1 MTVSSDLRQFK
12 PPGPVGAAFLADNK
26 SFVRAL
32 LGPVGG
38 GKSSV
43 CVFDVIRQASMMPVC
58 RDGTIKF
65 KLAIIGQTYGQL
77 ERNLFPTWK
86 RWLPADDGPNGNWT
100 VQEFKGGGG
109 RFATHKIEWD
119 VIREVDGAPRRVT
132 VYFEAIFAAI
142 GDQVV
147 EEFMRGFEPTAFW
160 LYEVDLL
167 PESVL
172 DQAIFRLGRFPSV
185 ADLPEGI
192 TYRSYVIC
200 DLNAPDVDS
209 WFYRKFE
216 DEKPEGFKLYKQP
229 SGLSKNAENLHNLP
243 PGYYDRQVS
252 VFKSMKNGKNLIK
265 RMVHAAYAP
274 SVDGQPVYE
283 EYADEIHL
291 AREPIKPIKGIPL
304 TIGVDAGLQRPAA
317 AIMQQTPSGQWLLLG
332 ECVPGRTGARKFCE
346 ALKREI
352 AEIAELAG
360 IDRLEIGSMYSD
372 PAGFAGAEHES
383 DEYSWAERV
392 MTEMEM
398 PVLPT
403 ETNEIDPRLE
413 AVRDELTYM
422 IDGETPALLV
432 SPRCRIIRKGFAS
445 EYKYH
450 KERVG
455 NSERTSDKPE
465 KNDYSHPHDAL
476 QYALLGKKGRHGVV
490 GQRRGAREKPDDG
503 RTRKGER
510 ASSSGG
516 SVTIKDGGM
525 DW

>member
-1 MTVSSDLRQFK
+1 MTTVASNLRHYK
-12 PPGPVGAAFLADNK
+12 PPGPVGAAFLADDK

-38 GKSSV
+38 GKSSA
-43 CVFDVIRQASMMPVC
+43 CVFDVVRQASSMPIC

-86 RWLPADDGPNGNWT
+86 RWLPAGDGPEGNWT
-100 VQEFKGGGG
+100 EQEFKGGGG
-109 RFATHKIEWD
+109 RFATHRIEWD
-119 VIREVDGAPRRVT
+119 VIRTVDGAPKRVT

-172 DQAIFRLGRFPSV
+172 DQAIFRLGRYPSV
-185 ADLPEGI
+185 ADLPEGAS
-192 TYRSYVIC
+192 YRSYVIC

-216 DEKPEGFKLYKQP
+216 EEKPEGFRLYAQP
-229 SGLSKNAENLHNLP
+229 SGLSKAAENLHNLP
-243 PGYYDRQVS
+243 SGYYDRQVS

-265 RMVHAAYAP
+265 RMVHAQYAP
-274 SVDGQPVYE
+274 SLDGEPVYD
-283 EYADEIHL
+283 EYSDDVHL
-291 AREPIKPIKGIPL
+291 ARDPIRALKGIAL
-304 TIGVDAGLQRPAA
+304 TIGLDAGMQRPAA
-317 AIMQQTPSGQWLLLG
+317 AILQQRPNGQWLLLG
-332 ECVPGRTGARKFCE
+332 ECVPGRGGARKFCE
-346 ALKREI
+346 ALKLEI
-352 AEIAELAG
+352 ATIAEMSG

-372 PAGFAGAEHES
+372 PAGFTGSDQES
-383 DEYSWAERV
+383 GEYAWAERV
-392 MTEMEM
+392 ALEMEL
-398 PVLPT
+398 PVYPT

-422 IDGETPALLV
+422 IDGDTPALLV

-445 EYKYH
+445 HYRYH
-450 KERVG
+450 KERIG

-476 QYALLGKKGRHGVV
+476 QYALLGKKGRYGVV
-490 GQRRGAREKPDDG
+490 GQKRGAREKSDDG

-510 ASSSGG
+510 PGSSNSGT
-516 SVTIKDGGM
+516 VVIKDGG
-525 DW
+525 W